1 MVKIVNYV
9 FMAGDGTLNKLVSE
23 LSLEERKN
31 LLEKLKGQST
41 ISPEPLY
48 TEVEK
53 GSAVT
58 FDEQYTKLP
67 WYMRLYYF
75 IISLFKSKSPIKVF
89 EDSQIGS
96 LGRRIEAQAPGIYD
110 CQRNYLLY
118 EFYRL
123 LSDLRDGARFFFT
136 ALDVSVNRD
145 KGEFYAFL
153 GSLEM
158 PEVHRYLIRNTSPE
172 AIAERSPDMG
182 ESEMRQTA
190 FKAMEDAI
198 AEISEQQR
206 NAMYSA
212 ARSLTCLKEL
222 SSFLFD
228 RVLMAFGFEPSVEGQ
243 VCSANVVREQLIT
256 LNNLLYSLREPPP
269 LTLLESLFVFVL
281 QDRTA
286 EQGFDINREMR
297 NLLSRAE
304 ISLAAVRTFNR
315 QVPLTLILRC
325 AGRDMSLASRAI
337 SGGEEWFVVY
347 REYWKRHIEA
357 LFAEYMRNRRHLDL
371 IRSFGYFF
379 KGTNL
384 KVLSNT
390 VSESNPNGLPI
401 TEAFALSFL
410 LTFYSAVFMRDIN
423 KFFRP
428 ILLDG
433 EFIKRENRTEFT
445 ESYNDLIKLEDDI
458 RRFEANI
465 SPSGDLGK
473 RYVQIRGEMSSLPIK
488 RRKIQMVLEEAST
501 EARQIIDR
509 SREAIKTLIKVTNG
523 ILKSD
528 ERYDSL
534 SNLDKLASRGQAQTA
549 FLNGLSDTV
558 KSFQK
563 TLDLMDDIDA
573 MENRRK

>member
-1 MVKIVNYV
+1 
-9 FMAGDGTLNKLVSE
+9 MAGDGTLNRLVSE
-23 LSLEERKN
+23 LSLEERNN

-48 TEVEK
+48 EEAEE

-58 FDEQYTKLP
+58 FDEQYIKLP
-67 WYMRLYYF
+67 WYMKLYYV
-75 IISLFKSKSPIKVF
+75 IVSLFRNKAPLKVF
-89 EDSQIGS
+89 EDSRIGS
-96 LGRRIEAQAPGIYD
+96 LGRQIEAQAPGIYD
-110 CQRNYLLY
+110 YQRNYLLY
-118 EFYRL
+118 EFFRL
-123 LSDLRDGARFFFT
+123 LSALRDGARFFFT
-136 ALDVSVNRD
+136 ALDASVNRD

-158 PEVHRYLIRNTSPE
+158 PEVHRHLIRNTSPE
-172 AIAERSPDMG
+172 AIAERSPGVG
-182 ESEMRQTA
+182 EPEMRQIA

-198 AEISEQQR
+198 AEISDQQR
-206 NAMYSA
+206 NAMYFD
-212 ARSLTCLKEL
+212 ARSLNCLKEL

-228 RVLMAFGFEPSVEGQ
+228 RVLVAFGFEPSAGGQ

-256 LNNLLYSLREPPP
+256 LNNLLCSLRESPP
-269 LTLLESLFVFVL
+269 LALLESLFVFVL

-286 EQGFDINREMR
+286 EQGFDINQEMR
-297 NLLSRAE
+297 NLLSKAE
-304 ISLAAVRTFNR
+304 ISLAAIRTFNQ

-325 AGRDMSLASRAI
+325 AGRDMSLVSRTI
-337 SGGEEWFVVY
+337 SGGEEWFAVY

-357 LFAEYMRNRRHLDL
+357 LFAEYMRNRRHMDL
-371 IRSFGYFF
+371 IRSFGHFF

-384 KVLSNT
+384 KVLGNT
-390 VSESNPNGLPI
+390 MSESNPNGLPI

-423 KFFRP
+423 KFLRP

-445 ESYNDLIKLEDDI
+445 ENYNDLIKLEDDI

-465 SPSGDLGK
+465 SRSGDLGK
-473 RYVQIRGEMSSLPIK
+473 RYSQACGEMSSLPIK

-501 EARQIIDR
+501 DAAEIIDR
-509 SREAIKTLIKVTNG
+509 SRKAIKTLIKVTNG

-528 ERYDSL
+528 GRYESL
-534 SNLDKLASRGQAQTA
+534 SNLDKLADKGQAQAA
-549 FLNGLSDTV
+549 FLNGLSDTA
-558 KSFQK
+558 KSLQK

-573 MENRRK
+573 MENRRN

>member
-1 MVKIVNYV
+1 
-9 FMAGDGTLNKLVSE
+9 
-23 LSLEERKN
+23 
-31 LLEKLKGQST
+31 
-41 ISPEPLY
+41 
-48 TEVEK
+48 
-53 GSAVT
+53 
-58 FDEQYTKLP
+58 
-67 WYMRLYYF
+67 MRLYYF
-75 IISLFKSKSPIKVF
+75 IISLFKNKSPLKVF
-89 EDSQIGS
+89 EDSRIGS
-96 LGRRIEAQAPGIYD
+96 LGRQIEAQSPGLYD
-110 CQRNYLLY
+110 YQRNYLLY

-136 ALDVSVNRD
+136 ALDASVNRD

-158 PEVHRYLIRNTSPE
+158 PEVHRHLIRNTSPE
-172 AIAERSPDMG
+172 AITEKSPDAG

-206 NAMYSA
+206 NAMYFA
-212 ARSLTCLKEL
+212 ARSLNCLKEL

-228 RVLMAFGFEPSVEGQ
+228 RVLIAFGFEPSVGGQ
-243 VCSANVVREQLIT
+243 ACSVNVVKEQLIT

-304 ISLAAVRTFNR
+304 ASLAAVRTFNQ
-315 QVPLTLILRC
+315 QVPLTMILRC
-325 AGRDMSLASRAI
+325 AGRDMFLTSRAI
-337 SGGEEWFVVY
+337 SGGEEWFAVY

-357 LFAEYMRNRRHLDL
+357 LFAEYMRNRRHMEL

-384 KVLSNT
+384 KVLTNT
-390 VSESNPNGLPI
+390 VSESNPDGLPI
-401 TEAFALSFL
+401 TEAFGLSFL

-423 KFFRP
+423 KFLRP

-465 SPSGDLGK
+465 SPSGDLGR
-473 RYVQIRGEMSSLPIK
+473 RYFQTRGEMSSLPVK
-488 RRKIQMVLEEAST
+488 RRKIQIVLQEAST
-501 EARQIIDR
+501 EAREIIDR
-509 SREAIKTLIKVTNG
+509 SRDAIKTLIKVTNG

-528 ERYDSL
+528 GHYDSL
-534 SNLDKLASRGQAQTA
+534 SNLDKLAGKGPAQTV
-549 FLNGLSDTV
+549 FFNGLSDTV
-558 KSFQK
+558 KSFRK

>member
-1 MVKIVNYV
+1 
-9 FMAGDGTLNKLVSE
+9 MAGDGTLNKLVSE
-23 LSLEERKN
+23 LSLEERNN

-48 TEVEK
+48 TEAEE
-53 GSAVT
+53 GSAVS

-67 WYMRLYYF
+67 WYMRFYYF
-75 IISLFKSKSPIKVF
+75 IISLFKSKAPLKVF
-89 EDSQIGS
+89 EESQIGG
-96 LGRRIEAQAPGIYD
+96 LGRQIEAQVPGIYD

-136 ALDVSVNRD
+136 ALDASVNRD

-158 PEVHRYLIRNTSPE
+158 PEVHRHLVRDTNPE
-172 AIAERSPDMG
+172 SIAEKSPDVG

-206 NAMYSA
+206 NTMYFA
-212 ARSLTCLKEL
+212 ARSLNCLKEL

-228 RVLMAFGFEPSVEGQ
+228 RVLMAFGFEPSAGGQ

-256 LNNLLYSLREPPP
+256 LNNFLYSLREPPP

-281 QDRTA
+281 QERVA
-286 EQGFDINREMR
+286 EQGLDVNREMR
-297 NLLSRAE
+297 NLLSKAE
-304 ISLAAVRTFNR
+304 ASLSAVRNFNR

-337 SGGEEWFVVY
+337 SGGEEWFAVY

-357 LFAEYMRNRRHLDL
+357 LFAEFMRNRNHRDL

-390 VSESNPNGLPI
+390 VSESNPNGIPI

-410 LTFYSAVFMRDIN
+410 LTFYSAVFMGDIN
-423 KFFRP
+423 KYLRP

-465 SPSGDLGK
+465 SLAGDLGK
-473 RYVQIRGEMSSLPIK
+473 RYSQARGEMSSLPVK

-501 EARQIIDR
+501 EGKEIIDR
-509 SREAIKTLIKVTNG
+509 SRDAIKALIKITNG
-523 ILKSD
+523 ILKGD
-528 ERYDSL
+528 GRYDSL
-534 SNLDKLASRGQAQTA
+534 SNIDKLAGKGQPQIN